1 MTDNITVYEAKFT
14 VYSTY
19 QALISVI
26 YHLNA
31 DKTISDEDLR
41 ILIRSK
47 DDLQKVLS
55 NKWDL
60 GKV

>member
-1 MTDNITVYEAKFT
+1 MKDSITVYDAKFT

-19 QALISVI
+19 QALTSII
-26 YHLNA
+26 YRLNS
-31 DKTISDEDLR
+31 DHTITDEDLR

-47 DDLQKVLS
+47 DDLHQVLS

>member
-1 MTDNITVYEAKFT
+1 MTDSITVYDAKFT

-19 QALISVI
+19 QALISII
-26 YHLNA
+26 YRLNTNP
-31 DKTISDEDLR
+31 TITEEDLR
-41 ILIRSK
+41 LLIRSK
-47 DDLQKVLS
+47 DDLQQVLS

>member
-19 QALISVI
+19 EALLTII
-26 YHLNA
+26 YHLQTNP
-31 DKTISDEDLR
+31 TITKEDLR